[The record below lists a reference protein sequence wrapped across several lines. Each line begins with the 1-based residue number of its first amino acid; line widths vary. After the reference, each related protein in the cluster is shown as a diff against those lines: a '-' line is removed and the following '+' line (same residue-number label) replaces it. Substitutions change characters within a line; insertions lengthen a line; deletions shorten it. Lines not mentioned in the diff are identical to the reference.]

1 VSTPTPTAAAP
12 RRPLSLSFPTLKAL
26 SFTHSTIYA
35 CLLVVWL
42 VPGLAGEEMVFGFAH
57 GIGWI
62 CMVLLILLALR
73 ARVVPMRTAFAV
85 SVLGG
90 LAPFFGS
97 WEFVREGRRRA
108 TSDGRIDAPSTAG
121 QQAR

>member
-1 VSTPTPTAAAP
+1 MNDDAP
-12 RRPLSLSFPTLKAL
+12 HSLSFPTLKAL

-35 CLLVVWL
+35 CLLVVWI
-42 VPGLAGEEMVFGFAH
+42 VPGLAPAEMVFGFAH

-62 CMVLLILLALR
+62 CMVLLILAALR

-85 SVLGG
+85 TVLGG

-97 WEFVREGRRRA
+97 WEFVREGRRREGDA
-108 TSDGRIDAPSTAG
+108 GRADAPPAAP

>member
-1 VSTPTPTAAAP
+1 MNDAP
-12 RRPLSLSFPTLKAL
+12 HSLSFPTLKAL

-42 VPGLAGEEMVFGFAH
+42 IPGLAPEEMVFGFAH

-62 CMVLLILLALR
+62 CMVLLILAALR

-85 SVLGG
+85 TVLGG

-97 WEFVREGRRRA
+97 WEFVREGRRRDGDAGRADAA
-108 TSDGRIDAPSTAG
+108 TAAP